1 MNKTFRDF
9 NLKNNPAGV
18 DKIVGYD
25 EITGEEIRI
34 PVSVLKGVKGDAGA
48 GISML
53 YSSDSESW
61 HFPFQ
66 QTDIYMRLR
75 LGNGEWTSAMRI
87 SFSDQGARYMIAENV
102 DDITNKFLGL
112 QAYNSVERY
121 AIELISSS
129 IPQELN
135 QYAMCVSGNYIY
147 FFGGNYSGNFTNKI
161 FRYNIETSTMEE
173 LAEILPISVSE
184 QGAIELNENIYL
196 FGGQTSTG
204 VNKNIFKYE
213 IATGT
218 ISTLSENGVSMIK
231 PELAT
236 DGTDIYIFDTV
247 PNYSEAVYKYNISA
261 NSVSQ
266 MATLPVNIN
275 EAALCYNNGY
285 LYLIGGSEYGASAI
299 ASIYK
304 IDIEGNVTLL
314 SNSLPK
320 PLRGHKCVVVGT
332 DILIMSG
339 DSPSTGGI
347 SNDIYRLDTI
357 LGTISKIEEQLP
369 NLNIR
374 IYACSRNDNYIF
386 MTFDGISDIY
396 KYNPEIITRLE
407 GLYVYK
413 SDGWKFVI

>member
-9 NLKNNPAGV
+9 NLKNNPSAA

-25 EITGEEIRI
+25 ETTGEEIRI
-34 PVSVLKGVKGDAGA
+34 PVSALKGVKGESGV
-48 GISML
+48 GISMQ

-61 HFPFQ
+61 HYPFQ
-66 QTDIYMRLR
+66 QSDIYMRLR

-87 SFSDQGARYMIAENV
+87 SFSDQGARYMIAENI
-102 DDITNKFLGL
+102 DNITNKFVGL

-129 IPQELN
+129 IPPELN

-173 LAEILPISVSE
+173 LAETLPISVSE

-204 VNKNIFKYE
+204 VSKKIFKYE
-213 IATGT
+213 ITTGG
-218 ISTLSENGVSMIK
+218 ISTLSENGVSMVK

-236 DGTDIYIFDTV
+236 DGINIYIGSGV
-247 PNYSEAVYKYNISA
+247 NYFSEAVYKYDISA
-261 NSVSQ
+261 NLVSQ
-266 MATLPVNIN
+266 LAILPVNLN
-275 EAALCYNNGY
+275 AAALCYSGGY
-285 LYLIGGSEYGASAI
+285 LYLIGGHEWSVDVLN
-299 ASIYK
+299 SIYK
-304 IDIEGNVTLL
+304 IDLEGNVTLL
-314 SNSLPK
+314 SNSIPI
-320 PLRGHKCVVVGT
+320 PLERHKCIVIGT

-339 DSPSTGGI
+339 DAPPTGI
-347 SNDIYRLDTI
+347 SRDIYRLDTI
-357 LGTISKIEEQLP
+357 LDTVSKIEEQLP
-369 NLNIR
+369 SLNV
-374 IYACSRNDNYIF
+374 YMYSSGQSNGYIF
-386 MTFDGISDIY
+386 MTFDGRSDIY

-413 SDGWKFVI
+413 SDGWKFII